1 MLETA
6 LHAAASEGHLPV
18 AQALVIERADIN
30 TQDTP
35 GRTPLAYAQGLGDRE
50 FGALFLQHG
59 AEWKKRGRALPLR
72 GRITK

>member
-30 TQDTP
+30 AQDAP
-35 GRTPLAYAQGLGDRE
+35 GRTPLAYAQ
-50 FGALFLQHG
+50 FGAMFLQHG

>member
-30 TQDTP
+30 AQDAP

-50 FGALFLQHG
+50 FGACSCSTAPSG
-59 AEWKKRGRALPLR
+59 KRGGVPCPE
-72 GRITK
+72 GGG